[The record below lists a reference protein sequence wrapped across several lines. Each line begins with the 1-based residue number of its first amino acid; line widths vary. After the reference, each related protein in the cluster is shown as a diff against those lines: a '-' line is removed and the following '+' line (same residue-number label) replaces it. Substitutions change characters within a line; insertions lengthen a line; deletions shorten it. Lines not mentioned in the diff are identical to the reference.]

1 MAGEQ
6 QRAHAVS
13 ADSLAKSPLSE
24 ALRAALADADEA
36 GRYRMLS
43 SLLAELADSSQASG
57 NGRRRPSAEEVES
70 LSKRIQELTEEKAT
84 LLDRHA
90 TTRVDLDRRKAQ
102 LEAEQ
107 TRAQELE
114 QLMEQQRARL
124 DSLQKEFKTLETRL
138 TAKDAE
144 VHKAHQEID
153 RLTLQLQRAE
163 LAGGDQSKLERSEE
177 RSRAVAKEL
186 EALRAELQQL
196 RADKDAQI
204 TKLHEQL
211 AASGAAK
218 PAAAEVTIEEMWEQL
233 ASAKADLVEG
243 HVPPNR
249 QAAERLVGSFVELA
263 RFADDFDRS
272 IRPFLSKYTRHHPP
286 IKVPW
291 EVFAKRDDVKIT
303 LQQALA
309 PMGGKPVGLVK
320 NRLRGVYKWAEAAM
334 IANDATVECIASE
347 LRSFVMGPAGA
358 GSDPNCTIKTFLK
371 GDGDELFLQHMREL
385 RALKLAEAFGRGG

>member
-6 QRAHAVS
+6 QRAHAVP
-13 ADSLAKSPLSE
+13 ADSFAKSPLSE

-36 GRYRMLS
+36 GRYRMLAA
-43 SLLAELADSSQASG
+43 LLAELADASQSAG
-57 NGRRRPSAEEVES
+57 NGRRRVTPEEVES

-84 LLDRHA
+84 LLDKHA
-90 TTRVDLDRRKAQ
+90 TTRADLDRRKAQ

-107 TRAQELE
+107 TRAHELE

-124 DSLQKEFKTLETRL
+124 DALQKEFKTLEARL

-163 LAGGDQSKLERSEE
+163 LSGGDQSKLERFEE
-177 RSRAVAKEL
+177 RGRTAAKEL
-186 EALRAELQQL
+186 EALRSELKQL
-196 RADKDAQI
+196 RTDKDAEI
-204 TKLHEQL
+204 AKLSEQV
-211 AASGAAK
+211 AAGAAK
-218 PAAAEVTIEEMWEQL
+218 PAVAEITLAEMWEQL

-249 QAAERLVGSFVELA
+249 QSAERLIGSFVELA
-263 RFADDFDRS
+263 RFADDFDRA

-291 EVFAKRDDVKIT
+291 DVFAKRDDAKVT

-309 PMGGKPVGLVK
+309 PAGGKPVGLVK

-358 GSDPNCTIKTFLK
+358 GSDPICTIKTFLK

-385 RALKLAEAFGRGG
+385 RALKLAEAFGRSG